1 MPRRINTSAARICN
15 ALWGGLERERD
26 RAEISDDFNSNY
38 DRSENDQRLNTGSY
52 RDLSLR

>member
-26 RAEISDDFNSNY
+26 RAEISDDFNGNY
-38 DRSENDQRLNTGSY
+38 DRSENNQRLNTGSY